1 MMLFSDSS
9 VLDGLGR
16 VLLVVGLVGQVSLF
30 FFPEGR
36 RILERSLGLLF
47 TLVVIGG
54 VALAWRADKL
64 RDADRDLTPAQQAA
78 LSKAISQF
86 PNLKFE
92 MFASRADRE
101 AHALALKIAA
111 AAKAGSGAMPPF
123 NEAMPAPPKGVVLIL
138 RTKDTDQA
146 RAMLDAV
153 GRTFMAA
160 RIAVISD
167 LEPDLDDRTVRI
179 VVGGKP

>member
-1 MMLFSDSS
+1 MELRWCVDDAFFRLFRPRWPGPGAARPW
-9 VLDGLGR
+9 VGR
-16 VLLVVGLVGQVSLF
+16 PVSPF

-36 RILERSLGLLF
+36 RILERSLGLFF

-78 LSKAISQF
+78 LSNAISQF

-92 MFASRADRE
+92 MFTSRADRE

-123 NEAMPAPPKGVVLIL
+123 NETMPAPPKGVVLIL
-138 RTKDTDQA
+138 
-146 RAMLDAV
+146 
-153 GRTFMAA
+153 
-160 RIAVISD
+160 
-167 LEPDLDDRTVRI
+167 
-179 VVGGKP
+179 